1 MIELRHLLYFKRVAE
16 TEHLTKAASDLFIS
30 QSHLSH
36 VIIELETEL
45 GVRLFDRVGRG
56 IRLNPCGTEFYHDV
70 VKLLYEYDDAKK
82 KAQEIYLR
90 QMTQLTIVT
99 NISSYMPGLLRRNK
113 QVSPG
118 LNIRQHSLKRRRI
131 LRTLVNGD
139 ADFAICCPMLDE
151 SPELESLL
159 LHTELGVIVYP
170 AGHWLEN
177 CPSTSLLALKDE
189 SFVSVAQGYGTRDT
203 QELYLREAGIRI
215 NSTVETSDTSAVYAF
230 VKEGL
235 GIAIAPKTMTLMDPY
250 FSKHYVNLDESPP
263 ATIGLTWRRDH
274 YLSEA
279 AKAFFEIT
287 RAYFQEISAYLSY

>member
-56 IRLNPCGTEFYHDV
+56 VCLNPCGTEFYRDV
-70 VKLLYEYDDAKK
+70 VRLLYEYEDAKK

-90 QMTQLTIVT
+90 QKTQLTIVT
-99 NISSYMPGLLRRNK
+99 NISSYMPGLLRHNK

-118 LNIRQHSLKRRRI
+118 LNIRQYSLKRRRI
-131 LRTLVNGD
+131 LRTLLNGD
-139 ADFAICCPMLDE
+139 ATFAICSPMLDE

-159 LHTELGVIVYP
+159 LHTEHGVIVYP
-170 AGHWLEN
+170 EGHWLEG
-177 CPSTSLLALKDE
+177 CASSSLLALKDE

-203 QELYLREAGIRI
+203 QDLYLKEAGISV
-215 NSTVETSDTSAVYAF
+215 NNTVETSDTSAVYAF
-230 VKEGL
+230 VREGL

-250 FSKHYVNLDESPP
+250 FSKRYVQLDEDPH

-279 AKAFFEIT
+279 ARTFFETT
-287 RAYFQEISAYLSY
+287 RTYFQELSTFL